1 VRESGLL
8 YQSSER
14 LEQNSKNR
22 YRFERHG
29 RRNWAVYD
37 GEDLVAVTLYK
48 KRASSVVTRLQS
60 YEMSLE
66 KN

>member
-1 VRESGLL
+1 MEQEPLRATYNEEKRPAPSQVRESGLL

-29 RRNWAVYD
+29 RRNVN
-37 GEDLVAVTLYK
+37 L
-48 KRASSVVTRLQS
+48 
-60 YEMSLE
+60 
-66 KN
+66 